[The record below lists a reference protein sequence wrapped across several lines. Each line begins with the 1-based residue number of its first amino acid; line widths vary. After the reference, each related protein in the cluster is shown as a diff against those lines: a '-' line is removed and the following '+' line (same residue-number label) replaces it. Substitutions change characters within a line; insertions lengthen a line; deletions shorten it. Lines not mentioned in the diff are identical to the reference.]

1 MKKLIVI
8 VAILFATNVK
18 AQDTSYYYN
27 HYELY
32 RNISIKTKVVDT
44 PTLLKYKAFNMKK
57 KKRKDRVIS
66 IVAGVI
72 WSGLTAW
79 YFIR

>member
-18 AQDTSYYYN
+18 AQDTTYYYN

-32 RNISIKTKVVDT
+32 RMISIKSKVVDT
-44 PTLLKYKAFNMKK
+44 PTLLKYRAFDMKK
-57 KKRKDRVIS
+57 QKRKDRVVT
-66 IVAGVI
+66 IVIGAI
-72 WSGLTAW
+72 WAGLTSW

>member
-8 VAILFATNVK
+8 VVILFATNVK

-44 PTLLKYKAFNMKK
+44 PTLLKYRAFNMQK
-57 KKRKDRVIS
+57 KKRKDRVVT
-66 IVAGVI
+66 IVIGTI
-72 WSGLTAW
+72 WVGLTAW

>member
-18 AQDTSYYYN
+18 AQDTNYYYN

-32 RNISIKTKVVDT
+32 RNITIKSKVVDT
-44 PTLLKYKAFNMKK
+44 PTLLKYRAFDIKK
-57 KKRKDRVIS
+57 QKRKDRVVT
-66 IVAGVI
+66 IVIATIWAGFT
-72 WSGLTAW
+72 SW